1 MKKLFLVVVVAVV
14 ACSLILVGCAQPAP
28 SPAPKPTL
36 APTPAP
42 EKVIELKFAHQNPP
56 TGRTTVKFLNPWA
69 KKVEEATNGKVKI
82 TMFPAE
88 SLCKAAES
96 VEATIGGI
104 TDITWTIM
112 GYYTGRYPLSNVMA
126 LPFLSLGSGKID
138 GKLRSGGATNSRI
151 QQELYETLPELQA
164 EWKDVKVLF
173 IQCTDPYQLFTS
185 KKAVRSMDDLR
196 GLKLRELGGYPSD
209 MWKALGASP
218 SAMAM
223 PDVYDAASKGV
234 IDGANLPW
242 AAMSTYK
249 FYEVFNYYTD
259 APTTGSPQFVI
270 MNMEKWNSLPPD
282 IQKAITSVSGTWG
295 AEFAGDTGWGSEVKE
310 ELMAQVEKAG
320 RKLDKVDLPAGEY
333 DKWKETA
340 GKPVWDK
347 WVTDMKAKGLNG
359 QKVLDATISLLKKYS
374 P

>member
-1 MKKLFLVVVVAVV
+1 MKKLFLMVVVAVV
-14 ACSLILVGCAQPAP
+14 VCSLVIIGCAQPTP
-28 SPAPKPTL
+28 
-36 APTPAP
+36 APTPKTGPAP
-42 EKVIELKFAHQNPP
+42 APAAEKVIELKFAHQNPP

-69 KKVEEATNGKVKI
+69 KKIEEATNGRVKI

-88 SLCKAAES
+88 ALAKAAES
-96 VEATIGGI
+96 VEATVGGI

-126 LPFLSLGSGKID
+126 LPFMSLGSGKID
-138 GKLRSGGATNSRI
+138 GKLRSGGAVNSHI
-151 QQELYETLPELQA
+151 QEELFETIPEIQA

-173 IQCTDPYQLFTS
+173 LQCTDPYQLFTA
-185 KKAVRSMDDLR
+185 KKAVRTMDDLK

-259 APTTGSPQFVI
+259 APTTGSPQLVI
-270 MNMEKWNSLPPD
+270 MNLEKWNSLPLD
-282 IQKAITSVSGTWG
+282 IQKAIMSVSGIPG
-295 AEFAGDTGWGSEVKE
+295 AEFAGDTGWGSEVKD
-310 ELMAQVEKAG
+310 ELMAAVEKAG
-320 RKLDKVDLPAGEY
+320 RKLEKVDLPAGEY
-333 DKWKETA
+333 DKWKEIA

-347 WVTDMKAKGLNG
+347 WVADMKAKGRDG
-359 QKVLDATISLLKKYS
+359 QKVLDATLNLLKKYS